1 MSFGHP
7 WVLLLLIVPVAALY
21 RQIRG
26 KDRRPLALPVD
37 FSSVRSSRW
46 MAATIGFAEL
56 LPTLVAAVVVVL
68 LAGPERLGQP
78 ISKRVMTN
86 IELCVDVSGSMT
98 APFGEGTRY
107 DGSMAAINDF
117 VDYRKGDAFGMTFF
131 GNNVLHWVPLTN
143 DISAIKCSPPF
154 MKPNRLPPWMGGT
167 EIGKA
172 VTACQKVLVER
183 QGGDRIII
191 LVTDGLSSD
200 LMNGGDVEL
209 ARKLAADNI
218 TLYAIH
224 VAEGDV
230 PDVVVNLSHL
240 TGGEVFEAGDPEGL
254 KEIFRKIDV
263 MQQTK
268 MERSAP
274 ERQDDFAPVCLT
286 ALSLLAMSVFSS
298 FGLRYT
304 PW

>member
-7 WVLLLLIVPVAALY
+7 WVLLLLVIPMAALY
-21 RQIRG
+21 RQVRG

-37 FSSVRSSRW
+37 FSTVRSSRW

-56 LPTLVAAVVVVL
+56 LPTMVAAVVIVL

-78 ISKRVMTN
+78 VSKRVMTN

-154 MKPNRLPPWMGGT
+154 MQPSRLPPWMGGT

-172 VTACQKVLVER
+172 VTACQKILTER

-191 LVTDGLSSD
+191 LVTDGISSD

-209 ARKLAADNI
+209 AKKLAADNI
-218 TLYAIH
+218 TLYSIH

-230 PDVVVNLSHL
+230 PDMIVNLSHL

-254 KEIFRKIDV
+254 REIFKKIDV
-263 MQQTK
+263 MQQTR
-268 MERSAP
+268 MERSSP

-286 ALSLLAMSVFSS
+286 ALGLLAMSVLSS

>member
-1 MSFGHP
+1 MSFGYP
-7 WVLLLLIVPVAALY
+7 WMLLLLIVPGAMLY

-26 KDRRPLALPVD
+26 YDRRPLALPVD

-56 LPTLVAAVVVVL
+56 LPTFVAAAVIVL

-78 ISKRVMTN
+78 VSKRVMTN
-86 IELCVDVSGSMT
+86 IELCVDVSGSMN
-98 APFGEGTRY
+98 ASFGEGTRY

-117 VDYRKGDAFGMTFF
+117 VDFRKGDAFGLTFF

-143 DISAIKCSPPF
+143 DTSAVKCSVPF
-154 MKPNRLPPWMGGT
+154 MQPRKLPPWMGGT

-172 VTACQKVLVER
+172 VTACQKVLTER
-183 QGGDRIII
+183 QEGDRIII
-191 LVTDGLSSD
+191 LVTDGISGD
-200 LMNGGDVEL
+200 LFNGGDIDL
-209 ARKLAADNI
+209 ARKLAADRI
-218 TLYAIH
+218 TLYSIH

-230 PDVVVNLSHL
+230 PDLIVNLSHL
-240 TGGEVFEAGDPEGL
+240 TGGEVFEAGDPQGL
-254 KEIFRKIDV
+254 KEIFQKIDI

-268 MERSAP
+268 MERAAP
-274 ERQDDFAPVCLT
+274 ERQDNFAPVCLA
-286 ALSLLAMSVFSS
+286 ALSLLAASVLSS